1 MINEMALRKMVD
13 ESSCCFAGYK
23 GTDYIFHHANAEYAK
38 IVGLKHPCEVVGRTA
53 YDMPSRTA
61 ECAALFHAQ
70 DDKVIN
76 TRKAINVLGI
86 HPDAD
91 GGFRAYK
98 HFKEPLRDEAKN
110 IAGIFFSSNNITSR
124 ATYELS
130 IFLQKMPIATG
141 GKLLLDSGCYLIGR
155 DHVEVNITQREHEVL
170 FYSIRRK
177 QAKFIASVLNI
188 TPRTV
193 YKYTESLRRK
203 FDVRTSSELKDKARE
218 MGLLD
223 VIPLGVFNESISI
236 SLNQN
241 K

>member
-13 ESSCCFAGYK
+13 ESPCCFAGYK
-23 GTDYIFHHANAEYAK
+23 DTDYIFHYSNAEYAK
-38 IVGLKHPCEVVGRTA
+38 MVGLKHPFEVVGRTA

-70 DDKVIN
+70 DDRVIN
-76 TRKAINVLGI
+76 TRKTVSVLGI
-86 HPDAD
+86 HPDVD
-91 GGFRAYK
+91 GGFRAYN
-98 HFKEPLRDEAKN
+98 HIKEPLRDEVEN
-110 IAGIFFSSNNITSR
+110 IAGVFFSSNNITSR
-124 ATYELS
+124 TTYELS
-130 IFLQKMPIATG
+130 IFLKKIPIATA

-155 DHVEVNITQREHEVL
+155 DHVEINVTQREHEVL

-177 QAKFIASVLNI
+177 QAKFIAGVLNI

-193 YKYTESLRRK
+193 YKYMESLRRK
-203 FDVRTSSELKDKARE
+203 FDVGTSSELKDKARE

-223 VIPLGVFNESISI
+223 VIPLRVFNESISI
-236 SLNQN
+236 SLNQ